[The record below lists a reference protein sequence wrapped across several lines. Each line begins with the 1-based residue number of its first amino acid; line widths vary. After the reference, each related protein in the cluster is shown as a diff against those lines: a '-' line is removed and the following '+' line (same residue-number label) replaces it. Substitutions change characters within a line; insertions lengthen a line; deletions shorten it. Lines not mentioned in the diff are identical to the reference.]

1 MSTFALARSFKSA
14 DENGSHDLSLAEF
27 SKCMNEFR
35 LGFDEREI
43 IKLFRMFDSDKSGV
57 ISYDEFL
64 RGVVGE
70 MNSFR
75 KNVVKTAYKKLERDS
90 RGYVS
95 LSDIKEIYNAK
106 RHPAVVERKRTEE
119 QVLME
124 FLETFE
130 CHY

>member
-1 MSTFALARSFKSA
+1 
-14 DENGSHDLSLAEF
+14 
-27 SKCMNEFR
+27 
-35 LGFDEREI
+35 
-43 IKLFRMFDSDKSGV
+43 MFDSDKSGV

-130 CHY
+130 CHYQNIVV